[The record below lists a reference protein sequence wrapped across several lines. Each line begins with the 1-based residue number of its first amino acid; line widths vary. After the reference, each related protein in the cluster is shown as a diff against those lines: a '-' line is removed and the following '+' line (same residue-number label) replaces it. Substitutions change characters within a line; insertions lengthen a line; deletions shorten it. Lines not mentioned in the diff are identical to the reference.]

1 MIKLVI
7 IDYGIWNIT
16 SIVNILNN
24 FKNVNIE
31 LSKNPKRISE
41 CDKLILPGVG
51 AFGNAMKNINEFN
64 LIEPIND
71 YVRKGNSLLGICLG
85 MQLLL
90 DMSEEFGS
98 HKGLGLIPGVVKKIS
113 HNKDIILPNVGFHK
127 PIQLSKN
134 KNSYGENEW
143 FYFVHSFKCIPKIK
157 ENISSVIQYEGIDI
171 VSGLKKEN
179 IRGCQFHPEKSQD
192 AGINYFKNF
201 LDE

>member
-7 IDYGIWNIT
+7 IDYGIGNIT

-31 LSKNPKRISE
+31 LSKNPRRISE

-90 DMSEEFGS
+90 DLSEEFGS

-127 PIQLSKN
+127 PIQLSQN
-134 KNSYGENEW
+134 KYSYDENDW
-143 FYFVHSFKCIPKIK
+143 FYFVHSFKCVPKNK
-157 ENISSVIQYEGIDI
+157 KNISSIIEYEGINI
-171 VSGLKKEN
+171 VSSLKKDN
-179 IRGCQFHPEKSQD
+179 VTGCQFHPEKSHD

-201 LDE
+201 INE